1 MDLKRFLEL
10 QTREIE
16 KHKWIESEKAG
27 HDLGVDAVIDWILKY
42 ADQFSADFVRDNG
55 SGSQ

>member
-27 HDLGVDAVIDWILKY
+27 HDLGVDAVIDWNLKY
-42 ADQFSADFVRDNG
+42 ADQLSADFVRDNG